1 MWRRFC
7 RTVMCTVVD
16 LRLAQRCE
24 EYTRY
29 SRVGVSLVDCYR
41 CHRRMYPSS
50 TIMFT
55 TLIWLSF
62 IFLYFFWLIVSPCKC
77 NVKWNPCQNHPGR
90 FIESVLIV
98 GRYAIICYYV
108 WYCGGVR
115 KFRCS
120 FYSKGWWTFFTG
132 KGGRFFFPE
141 QITMLVRRDGHTT
154 FSSPWTSSTKAKR
167 RSGAGAAP
175 L

>member
-1 MWRRFC
+1 MKP
-7 RTVMCTVVD
+7 
-16 LRLAQRCE
+16 L
-24 EYTRY
+24 
-29 SRVGVSLVDCYR
+29 SK
-41 CHRRMYPSS
+41 PSGKVY
-50 TIMFT
+50 
-55 TLIWLSF
+55 LIGFNSWT
-62 IFLYFFWLIVSPCKC
+62 
-77 NVKWNPCQNHPGR
+77 
-90 FIESVLIV
+90 
-98 GRYAIICYYV
+98 ICYYV
-108 WYCGGVR
+108 RYCGGVR